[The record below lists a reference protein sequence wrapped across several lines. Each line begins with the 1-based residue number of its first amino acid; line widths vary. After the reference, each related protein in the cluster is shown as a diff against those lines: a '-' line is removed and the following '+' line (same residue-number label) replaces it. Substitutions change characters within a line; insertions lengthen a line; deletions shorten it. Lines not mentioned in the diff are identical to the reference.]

1 MYIYIC
7 IYLYIYRVV
16 TELTT
21 RLLGIVVN
29 FREKPYGYSE
39 TYCWHDPTVYLA
51 TGIVRAKWV
60 RYVPGSFV
68 NHSNTMC
75 ISYANHMWIVCESYM
90 IHMHTICTLYGSHMW
105 IICNT
110 YVSIEIICAYIY
122 KSYAHRIPFAYANQ
136 VHCVYMYANHMRMSG
151 ICTSFVYIL
160 NSRHIAYANY
170 IQIPWDLHMICI
182 SYTLH
187 IYKSCADPL
196 RFVYDLHMHIQITW
210 LFLIE
215 NLR

>member
-1 MYIYIC
+1 M
-7 IYLYIYRVV
+7 YIYRVV

-75 ISYANHMWIVCESYM
+75 VSYANHMWIVCESYM
-90 IHMHTICTLYGSHMW
+90 IHMHIICTLYVIHMW

-122 KSYAHRIPFAYANQ
+122 KLYAHRIPFAYANQ
-136 VHCVYMYANHMRMSG
+136 VHCVYMYANHMRMCG
-151 ICTSFVYIL
+151 ICTSFVYIYWIL
-160 NSRHIAYANY
+160 DTLHM
-170 IQIPWDLHMICI
+170 QIIYKSHDTCIWFVYRIHCTYTNHVQILYDLYMICI
-182 SYTLH
+182 C
-187 IYKSCADPL
+187 IYK
-196 RFVYDLHMHIQITW
+196 
-210 LFLIE
+210 
-215 NLR
+215 